1 MRFSVVSAVATQR
14 VQTTGL
20 LLCAAGIGACLLA
33 AVSLQ
38 HPDEV
43 GHMNPAN
50 VRAYVASALAAGVL
64 FAVASGLILW
74 RPPPGRMTLALILL
88 AGLAMRAIMVGTP
101 PLLSTDLYRYV
112 WDGRVQAAGVNPY
125 RYVPADPALTGLRDA
140 DTGPTAIY
148 RNINRA
154 DMAPTIYPPVA
165 QAIFA
170 LTAFVVPGVWG
181 IKALMLAFDLLA
193 MGLTLLILRA
203 AALPLSRVLLYA
215 WNPLV
220 VYEFAGGAHI
230 DALAVGFSALAL
242 LAAIRARPGW
252 AGMALAAAVMC
263 KLLPAV
269 LAPALWRPRSWRIP
283 LVASAVVVVGYAAYA
298 SVGWRVL
305 GYLPG
310 YAQEE
315 GVAGT
320 GMLLLRLL
328 PAPVPGWAILA
339 YGGGALLLLGA
350 LAIRSLWRPA
360 TPRAIAVDALW
371 LTTALMVALSPHYP
385 WYLTALAIPA
395 TIAPRLTPMWLMLAA
410 PLLYLDPDHDAVLW
424 PAIVF
429 LPAIATLAYD
439 LFRHRLPENFDV
451 RYADRAR

>member
-1 MRFSVVSAVATQR
+1 MATQR
-14 VQTTGL
+14 AQVAGL
-20 LLCAAGIGACLLA
+20 LLGAAGIGGCLLV
-33 AVSLQ
+33 AVSLRQ
-38 HPDEV
+38 PDDV
-43 GHMNPAN
+43 GYLDLGNA
-50 VRAYVASALAAGVL
+50 RAYVASALIAGML

-74 RPPPGRMTLALILL
+74 RPPPGRVALALILL
-88 AGLAMRAIMVGTP
+88 AGLAMRAIMVVTP
-101 PLLSTDLYRYV
+101 PLMSTDLYRYV
-112 WDGRVQAAGVNPY
+112 WDGRVQAAGINPY
-125 RYVPADPALTGLRDA
+125 RYLPADPALTALRDA
-140 DTGPTAIY
+140 GTGPAAIY
-148 RNINRA
+148 PNINRA
-154 DMAPTIYPPVA
+154 NTAPTIYPPVA

-170 LTAFVVPGVWG
+170 LTALVAPGVWG
-181 IKALMLAFDLLA
+181 MKALMLAFDLLA
-193 MGLTLLILRA
+193 MVLTLLILRA

-252 AGMALAAAVMC
+252 AGAALAAAVLC

-269 LAPALWRPRSWRIP
+269 LAPALWRPRSWRMP
-283 LVASAVVVVGYAAYA
+283 VVAAAVVAAGYAAYA

-320 GMLLLRLL
+320 GVVLLRLL
-328 PAPVPGWAILA
+328 PAPVPGWATPA
-339 YGGGALLLLGA
+339 YAGGALLLLGG
-350 LAIRSLWRPA
+350 LAIRSLWHPA
-360 TPRAIAVDALW
+360 TPRAIAADALW

-385 WYLTALAIPA
+385 WYLSSLAVPA
-395 TIAPRLTPMWLMLAA
+395 TVAPRLTAFWLMLAS

-424 PAIVF
+424 SAIVF

-439 LFRHRLPENFDV
+439 LFRHRLPESFDV

>member
-1 MRFSVVSAVATQR
+1 MRFSVASAVAMPR
-14 VQTTGL
+14 ARTTGL
-20 LLCAAGIGACLLA
+20 LLCAAGIGGCLVL

-38 HPDEV
+38 QPDDV
-43 GHMNPAN
+43 GHLDLGNA
-50 VRAYVASALAAGVL
+50 RAYVASALAAGVL

-74 RPPPGRMTLALILL
+74 RPPPGRVTLALILL

-101 PLLSTDLYRYV
+101 PLMSTDLYRYV
-112 WDGRVQAAGVNPY
+112 WDGRVQVAGVNPY
-125 RYVPADPALTGLRDA
+125 RYLPADPALTALRDA
-140 DTGPTAIY
+140 GTGPAAIY
-148 RNINRA
+148 PNINRA
-154 DMAPTIYPPVA
+154 EMAPTIYPPVA

-170 LTAFVVPGVWG
+170 LTAFVAPGLWG
-181 IKALMLAFDLLA
+181 MKALMLAFDLLA
-193 MGLTLLILRA
+193 MGVTLLILRA
-203 AALPLSRVLLYA
+203 AALPTSRVLLYA

-220 VYEFAGGAHI
+220 VYEFAGAAHI

-242 LAAIRARPGW
+242 LAAIRARMGW
-252 AGMALAAAVMC
+252 AGAALAAAVLC

-269 LAPALWRPRSWRIP
+269 LAPALWRPRSWRMP
-283 LVASAVVVVGYAAYA
+283 MVAAAVVAAGYAAYA

-315 GVAGT
+315 GVAGN
-320 GMLLLRLL
+320 GLLLLRLL
-328 PAPVPGWAILA
+328 PVPAPGWVTPA
-339 YGGGALLLLGA
+339 YAGGVLLLLGG
-350 LAIRSLWRPA
+350 LAARSLWRPA
-360 TPRAIAVDALW
+360 TPRAIAADALW
-371 LTTALMVALSPHYP
+371 LTIAIMVALSPHYP
-385 WYLTALAIPA
+385 WYLTALAVPA
-395 TIAPRLTPMWLMLAA
+395 TAAPRLTAFWLMLAS
-410 PLLYLDPDHDAVLW
+410 PLLYLDPYHEAVLW